1 MESPLGTEGGILMST
16 TVTPGLFS
24 LAEAKVS
31 WKAPWFMAFF
41 GVVVFGGFG
50 VLGRREPV
58 VFSLTPEDANFAL
71 PPIEAMSHTVGLTL
85 GAILLGITALAFAW
99 VIQKKPVPLWWSL
112 VFGFIAITA
121 LLGWLAAGDRVPVA
135 FLLANAIV
143 LAIPIMFGGMA
154 GVMSERVGVVNIAI
168 EGQLLTGAFV
178 AAVVSTLTGSLY
190 VGMIA
195 AIIAAALVS
204 MILAVFAVRYLVDQI
219 IVGVVLNVLVIGVT
233 NFLYSQWL
241 TQDAASTNAPGTFP
255 LISIPV
261 LSDIPILGPVLFENR
276 LTVFL
281 AFLAVPLLWYVLFRT
296 SWGLRARAVGEYPM
310 AADTMG
316 IRVASTRFW
325 WVVMGG
331 ALAGLG
337 GAALTIGNVGA
348 FGKEMTQGQGFIAL
362 AVVILGRWHPFYMSA
377 AALLFGFSIILRVW
391 ANQVSPGIP
400 TDFII
405 MVPYLVTIIA
415 VVGFVGKV
423 RPPAASGKPYV
434 KE

>member
-1 MESPLGTEGGILMST
+1 MST
-16 TVTPGLFS
+16 TVTPGVFS

-41 GVVVFGGFG
+41 SIVVFGGFG

-58 VFSLTPEDANFAL
+58 VYSLTAEDANFTL
-71 PPIEAMSHTVGLTL
+71 PPIEAMSHVVGLTL
-85 GAILLGITALAFAW
+85 GAILLGITGLAFVW
-99 VIQKKPVPLWWSL
+99 VIQKKPVPLWWS
-112 VFGFIAITA
+112 VIFGFIAITA

-195 AIIAAALVS
+195 AMIAAALVS
-204 MILAVFAVRYLVDQI
+204 MVLAVFAVRYLVDQI

-255 LISIPV
+255 GDVDTCVERYPDSG
-261 LSDIPILGPVLFENR
+261 S
-276 LTVFL
+276 
-281 AFLAVPLLWYVLFRT
+281 
-296 SWGLRARAVGEYPM
+296 RAV
-310 AADTMG
+310 
-316 IRVASTRFW
+316 
-325 WVVMGG
+325 
-331 ALAGLG
+331 
-337 GAALTIGNVGA
+337 
-348 FGKEMTQGQGFIAL
+348 
-362 AVVILGRWHPFYMSA
+362 
-377 AALLFGFSIILRVW
+377 
-391 ANQVSPGIP
+391 
-400 TDFII
+400 
-405 MVPYLVTIIA
+405 
-415 VVGFVGKV
+415 
-423 RPPAASGKPYV
+423 
-434 KE
+434 

>member
-1 MESPLGTEGGILMST
+1 MST
-16 TVTPGLFS
+16 TVTPGVFS

-41 GVVVFGGFG
+41 SVVVFGGFG

-58 VFSLTPEDANFAL
+58 VYSLTAEDANFTL
-71 PPIEAMSHTVGLTL
+71 PPIEAMSYMVGLTL
-85 GAILLGITALAFAW
+85 GAILSVITGLAFLW
-99 VIQKKPVPLWWSL
+99 VIRKKPVPLWWSL

-178 AAVVSTLTGSLY
+178 AAVVSTLTGNLY
-190 VGMIA
+190 IGMVA
-195 AIIAAALVS
+195 AMIAAALVS
-204 MILAVFAVRYLVDQI
+204 MVLAVFAVRYLVDQI

-241 TQDAASTNAPGTFP
+241 TQDASASNAPGTFP
-255 LISIPV
+255 VMPIPV
-261 LSDIPILGPVLFENR
+261 LSEIPILGPVLFENR

-316 IRVASTRFW
+316 IGVAATRFW

-415 VVGFVGKV
+415 VVGFVGRV

>member
-1 MESPLGTEGGILMST
+1 MST
-16 TVTPGLFS
+16 TVTPGVFA

-41 GVVVFGGFG
+41 SVVVFGGFG

-58 VFSLTPEDANFAL
+58 VYSLTAEDANFTL
-71 PPIEAMSHTVGLTL
+71 PPIQAMSHMVGLTL
-85 GAILLGITALAFAW
+85 GAILLVITGLAFVW

-178 AAVVSTLTGSLY
+178 AAVVATLTGNLY
-190 VGMIA
+190 IGMVA
-195 AIIAAALVS
+195 AMIAAALVS
-204 MILAVFAVRYLVDQI
+204 MVLAVFAVRYLVDQI

-241 TQDAASTNAPGTFP
+241 TQDASASNAPGTFP
-255 LISIPV
+255 VMSIPV

-281 AFLAVPLLWYVLFRT
+281 AFLAVPLLWFVLFRT

-316 IRVASTRFW
+316 IGVAATRFW

-415 VVGFVGKV
+415 VVGFVGRV
-423 RPPAASGKPYV
+423 RPPASVGKPYV

>member
-1 MESPLGTEGGILMST
+1 MSVP
-16 TVTPGLFS
+16 VTPGMFS

-31 WKAPWFMAFF
+31 WKAPWLMSFF
-41 GVVVFGGFG
+41 SLVVFVGFG

-58 VFSLTPEDANFAL
+58 EYTLTAADAAISLPA
-71 PPIEAMSHTVGLTL
+71 
-85 GAILLGITALAFAW
+85 ITALSSTVGFVLGGIMMVVTVLAFLRVASNT
-99 VIQKKPVPLWWSL
+99 PVPLWWSMA
-112 VFGFIAITA
+112 FGFVAVVA
-121 LLGWLAAGDRVPVA
+121 LLGWLAAGDRVPFA

-143 LAIPIMFGGMA
+143 LAIPIIFGGMA

-178 AAVVSTLTGSLY
+178 AAVVGTLTGNLY
-190 VGMIA
+190 FALVAAMIA
-195 AIIAAALVS
+195 SALVS
-204 MILAVFAVRYLVDQI
+204 TILAVFAVRYLVDQI
-219 IVGVVLNVLVIGVT
+219 IVGVVLNVLIIGVT

-241 TQDAASTNAPGTFP
+241 TQDSAASNNPGTF
-255 LISIPV
+255 SIWKVPF
-261 LSDIPILGPVLFENR
+261 LSEIPILGPVFFENR

-281 AFLAVPLLWYVLFRT
+281 AFLFIPLLWFILFRT
-296 SWGLRARAVGEYPM
+296 RLGLRARAVGEYPM

-316 IRVASTRFW
+316 VNVARTRFW
-325 WVVMGG
+325 WVTLGG
-331 ALAGLG
+331 GLAGLG
-337 GAALTIGNVGA
+337 GAAFTIGNVGA
-348 FGKEMTQGQGFIAL
+348 FGQEMSNGQGFIAL

-405 MVPYLVTIIA
+405 MIPYLVTIIA
-415 VVGFVGKV
+415 VVGFVGRV
-423 RPPAASGKPYV
+423 RPPASVGKPYV

>member
-1 MESPLGTEGGILMST
+1 MST
-16 TVTPGLFS
+16 TVTPGVFS

-41 GVVVFGGFG
+41 SVVVFGGFG

-58 VFSLTPEDANFAL
+58 VYSLTAEDANFTL
-71 PPIEAMSHTVGLTL
+71 PPIEAMSYMVGLTL
-85 GAILLGITALAFAW
+85 GAILLVITGLAFVW

-178 AAVVSTLTGSLY
+178 AAVVSTLTGNLY
-190 VGMIA
+190 IGMVA
-195 AIIAAALVS
+195 AMIAAALVS
-204 MILAVFAVRYLVDQI
+204 MVLAVFAVRYLVDQI

-241 TQDAASTNAPGTFP
+241 TQDASSTNAPGTFP
-255 LISIPV
+255 VMSVPV

-316 IRVASTRFW
+316 IGVAATRFW

-415 VVGFVGKV
+415 VVGFVGRV
-423 RPPAASGKPYV
+423 RPPASSGKPYV